1 MQNQYGPGS
10 FYVFCLVLFLS
21 SGPALA
27 QTEDGGLG
35 DDDTHT
41 ADAGIEVAKEE
52 VTTEPVKEDK
62 APIWTDY
69 IRIKGDFRYRF
80 EMIDKDEKDLRYR
93 HRIRARLGVHAK
105 IIDDLGVV
113 VQLGTGGSD
122 DPVSN
127 NQSLTEAF
135 SSKPLW
141 LDLAYFDWHPS
152 FADGLKLV
160 GGKMKNPFYRVGKT
174 ELQWDPDMN
183 PEGLALS
190 YNRAFGLVE
199 PFVHGGGFWMEERKE
214 DDDSWLLGAQGGL
227 KFTFADGLFYVLAG
241 GGYMDFTAIRGHG
254 LYWDPEDSFGNSTI
268 EDEEGNL
275 TYAGDFNEVNAFGEI
290 GGKIVH
296 LPWAV
301 FADWATNIGADD
313 DNTGWLIGASL
324 GKCKESL
331 DFQVRYIYRE
341 VEKDAVVALLTD
353 SDFKGGGTDGKGH
366 EANLSFQIVKGI
378 KLAATYF
385 YNQTPLEDTGDYH
398 RAQFDLKFKF

>member
-1 MQNQYGPGS
+1 MLNQSRPG
-10 FYVFCLVLFLS
+10 FLS
-21 SGPALA
+21 LISLTVFLFSGTALA
-27 QTEDGGLG
+27 QTEV
-35 DDDTHT
+35 
-41 ADAGIEVAKEE
+41 EPVAKSEPAPKEE
-52 VTTEPVKEDK
+52 K
-62 APIWTDY
+62 APVWTDY
-69 IRIKGDFRYRF
+69 IKLKGDFRYRF
-80 EMIDKDEKDLRYR
+80 EMIDKEDKDLRYR
-93 HRIRARLGVHAK
+93 HRIRARLGVHAT
-105 IIDDLGVV
+105 IIDDLSAV

-127 NQSLTEAF
+127 NQTLTESF

-152 FADGLKLV
+152 FAKGLKV
-160 GGKMKNPFYRVGKT
+160 QGGKMKNPFYRVGKT

-183 PEGLALS
+183 PEGLALG
-190 YNRAFGLVE
+190 YRRAFGLVE

-241 GGYMDFTAIRGHG
+241 AGYMDFTAVKGRG
-254 LYWDPEDSFGNSTI
+254 LYRDPEDSFGNSTV
-268 EDEEGNL
+268 EDEEGIL
-275 TYAGDFNEVNAFGEI
+275 TYASDFNEVNAFGEI

-301 FADWATNIGADD
+301 FADWVTNTGADD
-313 DNTGWLIGASL
+313 DNTGWLLGASL

-331 DFQVRYIYRE
+331 DFQLRYIYRK
-341 VEKDAVVALLTD
+341 VEKDAVVGLLTD

-366 EANLSFQIVKGI
+366 EANFSFQIIKGVKF
-378 KLAATYF
+378 AASYF
-385 YNQTPLEDTGDYH
+385 YNQTPLEDTGDFH